1 MTTVATVH
9 AAIKSRLAAQL
20 PAVTFRYQN
29 ETAPLPD
36 TPATYVFVELIV
48 IRQFLAGYG
57 SGRFGNLYRNEGFIQ
72 ALVLV
77 PISTA
82 GVDAGLQLAEQVAAV
97 FRSYRDTDISC
108 FDATVRPEFG
118 RTEEGNY
125 AHIASVEAS
134 ILFDQ
139 IG

>member
-1 MTTVATVH
+1 MTTTATVH

-29 ETAPLPD
+29 ETTPLPA
-36 TPATYVFVELIV
+36 TPATYVFIELNV
-48 IRQFLAGYG
+48 LKQNLVGWG
-57 SGRFGNLYRNEGFIQ
+57 GGRFANLYRSDAFIL

-82 GVDAGLQLAEQVAAV
+82 GVDAGLQLAEQVATV
-97 FRSYRDTDISC
+97 FRSYRDADISC
-108 FDATVRPEFG
+108 VDATVRPEAG

-125 AHIASVEAS
+125 TMVASVEVT
-134 ILFDQ
+134 LTFDQ

>member
-36 TPATYVFVELIV
+36 TPATYVFVELNV
-48 IRQFLAGYG
+48 LKQNLAGFG
-57 SGRFGNLYRNEGFIQ
+57 GGRFANLYRSDGFIL
-72 ALVLV
+72 ALILM

-97 FRSYRDTDISC
+97 FRSYRDSDISC
-108 FDATVRPEFG
+108 VDATVRPEIG

-125 AHIASVEAS
+125 TMVASVEVTVT
-134 ILFDQ
+134 FDQ